1 MIMIEMMAKK
11 TLNLLLSRLGLVP
24 VADGDLELYL
34 LHGKTSGNTCRL
46 IIIIIVIIFRILIFN
61 CNHHLMVI
69 I

>member
-1 MIMIEMMAKK
+1 MAKK
-11 TLNLLLSRLGLVP
+11 TLNLLLSLLGLVP
-24 VADGDLELYL
+24 IADGDLKLNL

-46 IIIIIVIIFRILIFN
+46 IIIIIVIIFTILIFN

>member
-1 MIMIEMMAKK
+1 MAKK
-11 TLNLLLSRLGLVP
+11 TVNLLLSRLGLVP
-24 VADGDLELYL
+24 IADSDLKLNL

-61 CNHHLMVI
+61 CNHNHLLMMI